1 MREGPELLQAK
12 STRARGREGMF
23 FLDAEG
29 VRVLGGHE
37 GGVGA
42 EDEVGTCLP
51 SRRRHSGVEM
61 KF

>member
-29 VRVLGGHE
+29 VRVLGGHAVW
-37 GGVGA
+37 GSRMRLGHVFPAGA
-42 EDEVGTCLP
+42 GILEW
-51 SRRRHSGVEM
+51 
-61 KF
+61 K